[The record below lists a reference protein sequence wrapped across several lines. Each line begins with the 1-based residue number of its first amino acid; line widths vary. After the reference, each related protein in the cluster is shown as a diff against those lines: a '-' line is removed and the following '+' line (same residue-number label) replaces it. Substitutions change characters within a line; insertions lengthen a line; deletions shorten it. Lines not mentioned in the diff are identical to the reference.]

1 MNSQSSK
8 ISDPHRLLLNISDLI
23 FDISFVFL
31 MNHIQYQIFR
41 NILSIS
47 SKYMKQRLVIVQ
59 EEYM

>member
-59 EEYM
+59 